1 MVDLLHIDMVIFDEA
16 HYLKN
21 PKSKRHIFGYS
32 LKFARRKFKEKKY
45 VKAIG
50 SVFGGILIS
59 AILKAIV
66 TGIVRTFL
74 LSYGIH

>member
-1 MVDLLHIDMVIFDEA
+1 MSFIGLWFVYIIAAGIYISPF
-16 HYLKN
+16 
-21 PKSKRHIFGYS
+21 IYS
-32 LKFARRKFKEKKY
+32 LKLARRKFKEKKY

-50 SVFGGILIS
+50 SVFVGILIS

>member
-1 MVDLLHIDMVIFDEA
+1 MSFISLWIVYTIAAGIYMSPFI
-16 HYLKN
+16 
-21 PKSKRHIFGYS
+21 YS
-32 LKFARRKFKEKKY
+32 LKLARRKFKEKKY

>member
-1 MVDLLHIDMVIFDEA
+1 MSFIGLWFVYTIA
-16 HYLKN
+16 
-21 PKSKRHIFGYS
+21 FGIYMSPFIYS
-32 LKFARRKFKEKKY
+32 LKLARRKFKEKKY

-50 SVFGGILIS
+50 VVFGGILIS